1 MAPSELIALKFP
13 LKDDFFFF
21 FFLWDSFAV
30 LPPLRDVNDP
40 PALSGI

>member
-21 FFLWDSFAV
+21 LWDSFAI

-40 PALSGI
+40 LALSGI

>member
-13 LKDDFFFF
+13 LKDDF